1 VPDASSPGKGTDPDF
16 EELLELSTEAA
27 RPLLVSVYDAGLP
40 WPTLDYEL
48 PTPGESQGP
57 EPDLAWPAQR
67 VAVLAERQL
76 EDRPAF
82 EAVGWTVLT
91 HPVDASEL
99 VALLRERGA

>member
-1 VPDASSPGKGTDPDF
+1 VDRADSDAEQRCAGAHRVPVRA
-16 EELLELSTEAA
+16 E
-27 RPLLVSVYDAGLP
+27 
-40 WPTLDYEL
+40 
-48 PTPGESQGP
+48 
-57 EPDLAWPAQR
+57 R
-67 VAVLAERQL
+67 VPVRAERQL